1 MSIQSQAILP
11 GHLSPHDVLAAV
23 QQLSERKVVLRSTH
37 KPTYWLLEMHG
48 PDGVEAAHLFLESS
62 VAEDYIDVTV
72 DPSTFLSIACSPVG
86 SDVLRALAQRLGG
99 HFRRTELDPWGPVD
113 LTSMPTL

>member
-11 GHLSPHDVLAAV
+11 GHLSPHDLLAAV
-23 QQLSERKVVLRSTH
+23 QQVSDLTVMLRPTH

-48 PDGVEAAHLFLESS
+48 PDGVEAAHVFLESS
-62 VAEDYIDVTV
+62 VAEDYVDVTV

-86 SDVLRALAQRLGG
+86 SEVLHALAHRLGG
-99 HFRRTELDPWGPVD
+99 HFRRTEFDSWRQAD
-113 LTSMPTL
+113 QTSMPAR

>member
-23 QQLSERKVVLRSTH
+23 QQLSDKTVMLRPTH

-48 PDGVEAAHLFLESS
+48 PDGVEAAHVFLESS
-62 VAEDYIDVTV
+62 VADDYVDVTV
-72 DPSTFLSIACSPVG
+72 DPSIFLSIACSPVG
-86 SDVLRALAQRLGG
+86 SEVLRTLALHLGG
-99 HFRRTELDPWGPVD
+99 HFRRTELEPWISADPKG
-113 LTSMPTL
+113 TSPR